1 MSAYPKE
8 YRNPLKKAR
17 GLGSAQHG
25 VSHWWV
31 QRVTA
36 VALVGLG
43 IWLVTLVLRVLHA
56 DYATARELV
65 GRTWNAV
72 LLIAFVVTAF
82 WHAVLGLQVVI
93 EDYVHTRWKEATLLM
108 AIKFLAVLAT
118 LASVLAVLRIALGA

>member
-36 VALVGLG
+36 IALVGLG
-43 IWLVTLVLRVLHA
+43 IWLVALVLRMLHA
-56 DYATARELV
+56 EIGRASCRERV
-65 GRTWNAV
+65 
-72 LLIAFVVTAF
+72 
-82 WHAVLGLQVVI
+82 
-93 EDYVHTRWKEATLLM
+93 
-108 AIKFLAVLAT
+108 
-118 LASVLAVLRIALGA
+118 

>member
-36 VALVGLG
+36 IALVGLG
-43 IWLVTLVLRVLHA
+43 IWLVALVLRMLHA
-56 DYATARELV
+56 DNATARELV
-65 GRTWNAV
+65 ARPWNAV

-93 EDYVHTRWKEATLLM
+93 EDYVHVPWQEWSLQIAVKFACALAALA
-108 AIKFLAVLAT
+108 AIVAVG
-118 LASVLAVLRIALGA
+118 RIAFTA

>member
-36 VALVGLG
+36 VALLGLG
-43 IWLVTLVLRVLHA
+43 LWLVSLVLRVLHT

-65 GRTWNAV
+65 ARPWN
-72 LLIAFVVTAF
+72 
-82 WHAVLGLQVVI
+82 
-93 EDYVHTRWKEATLLM
+93 
-108 AIKFLAVLAT
+108 
-118 LASVLAVLRIALGA
+118 AVLRIALGA